1 MPETLT
7 SDVGVSTV
15 ADTKAEAGALAPR
28 RRQFA
33 PAVEARI
40 DNYVDIFMRA
50 MDGSG
55 AAMDQLKE
63 AISTSDFSALFGT
76 ALDRTLLETYQQM
89 APIWPAF
96 ARRLTVR
103 DFRPSTLVDLLGGRG
118 ILERVGELAPYPQ
131 RKPSTASYT
140 YQVFK
145 YGGALSWSWE
155 SMINDDLETIAQLPG
170 RLAQGASD
178 TEDYLATQL
187 LTDGNGAND
196 ALFNATAINGA
207 SSNLLSGNPALTTDN
222 LSAALTAI
230 TSRRDSENRPIA
242 INGFVLVVP
251 PALEV
256 TARNILSATEI
267 RTTVGGQTVI
277 VGNWL
282 SGRVTLVVNPWLP
295 VVDQGANAATSWY
308 VVPAPTSGRPALA
321 LAFLRGHEQP
331 DLRYK
336 ADAGSRP
343 GGGAV
348 PVEEGSFDN
357 DDIRY
362 RIRHV
367 LGSTGV
373 DMIGSAASNGS
384 GS

>member
-1 MPETLT
+1 MPETII

-15 ADTKAEAGALAPR
+15 ADAAAESGALSPR

-40 DNYVDIFMRA
+40 DRYVDIFMEA
-50 MDGSG
+50 KDGSG
-55 AAMDQLKE
+55 KAMDELKE

-89 APIWPAF
+89 NPIWPAF

-103 DFRPSTLVDLLGGRG
+103 DFRQTTLVDLLGGRG

-131 RKPSTASYT
+131 RKPTTASYT
-140 YQVFK
+140 YQVYK
-145 YGGALSWSWE
+145 YGGGISWSWE
-155 SMINDDLETIAQLPG
+155 SMINDDLDALAQLPG

-178 TEDYLATQL
+178 TEDYQATQL
-187 LTDGNGAND
+187 LTDADGPNA
-196 ALFNATAINGA
+196 ALFNATAINGTTT
-207 SSNLLSGNPALTTDN
+207 NLLASNPALTTDN
-222 LSAALTAI
+222 LSAALTTI

-267 RTTVGGQTVI
+267 RTTVGGQQVI

-295 VVDQGANAATSWY
+295 VVDVGAAAATTWY
-308 VVPAPTSGRPALA
+308 IVPAPVSGRAALA
-321 LAFLRGHEQP
+321 LAFLRGHEAP

-336 ADAGSRP
+336 ADAGVRP

-348 PVEEGSFDN
+348 GVDEGSFDN

-373 DMIGSAASNGS
+373 DMIGSAASTGAGS
-384 GS
+384 